1 MYKTPRLGLH
11 YYLLFF
17 GILFAIA
24 IFSLP
29 LMATLLNVHQHQV
42 MAQTQNGT
50 NNNTKLTKAAITT
63 PNSTRLTVPDIVL
76 PINLTKPSTIV
87 KFKGSVPVP
96 NDSLKFYIIQNP
108 SNGNL
113 NNVTGKLGNVTG
125 NSVTYTPN
133 AGFIGQDKFKYSAT
147 DKLFGLSSHNGT
159 VTLDHPPTVSNRMNS
174 INGTKPVKILLVGSD
189 PDRGDKLTF
198 SLVQK
203 PLNALLSDPSGNLT
217 TYAPNPGFIGQ
228 DKFTF
233 RAKDSAGLPSNNG
246 TVTINVGKPLATT
259 ILNVTGPPVPTS
271 STGALTGTVLFYV
284 AIVAFFM
291 LLPLVYDMFKT
302 YNQKGKLAARNEIG
316 RAHV

>member
-96 NDSLKFYIIQNP
+96 NDSLKFYILQNH
-108 SNGNL
+108 SN
-113 NNVTGKLGNVTG
+113 
-125 NSVTYTPN
+125 
-133 AGFIGQDKFKYSAT
+133 
-147 DKLFGLSSHNGT
+147 
-159 VTLDHPPTVSNRMNS
+159 
-174 INGTKPVKILLVGSD
+174 
-189 PDRGDKLTF
+189 
-198 SLVQK
+198 
-203 PLNALLSDPSGNLT
+203 
-217 TYAPNPGFIGQ
+217 
-228 DKFTF
+228 
-233 RAKDSAGLPSNNG
+233 
-246 TVTINVGKPLATT
+246 
-259 ILNVTGPPVPTS
+259 
-271 STGALTGTVLFYV
+271 
-284 AIVAFFM
+284 
-291 LLPLVYDMFKT
+291 
-302 YNQKGKLAARNEIG
+302 
-316 RAHV
+316 